1 MTNHGSL
8 TSTAAP
14 AKADA
19 EACTA
24 SDVLVIPDSPLARDV
39 LDLVT
44 STESVAVANHSVRS
58 WLFARLLARH
68 RGIDLD
74 RELAPE
80 LLFHACVLHDIGLTD
95 SGDRHQRFEVDGA
108 DLAAEFLTGKGM
120 AAKDVDAVWEAIALH
135 TSVGIAQRLGLLTE
149 LTHLGSGIDFD
160 LDSACIT
167 DAQAAEIHRAYPRH
181 SSTTAMADEII
192 AQARRRPEKS
202 LPYTLAAAQIRER
215 ETPPYTTALEASAN
229 AGRWGN

>member
-1 MTNHGSL
+1 MNNRGPL
-8 TSTAAP
+8 TSAA
-14 AKADA
+14 ASSEADA
-19 EACTA
+19 GASTA

-74 RELAPE
+74 RELAPD
-80 LLFHACVLHDIGLTD
+80 LLFHACVLHDIGLTER
-95 SGDRHQRFEVDGA
+95 GDRHQRFEVDGA
-108 DLAAEFLTGKGM
+108 DVAAEFLTGKGM
-120 AAKDVDAVWEAIALH
+120 AAKDVDAVWDAIALH
-135 TSVGIAQRLGLLTE
+135 TSLGIAGRRGLLTE

-160 LDSACIT
+160 LSSECIT
-167 DAQAAEIHRAYPRH
+167 DAQGAEIHRAYPRH
-181 SSTTAMADEII
+181 STATTIADEII
-192 AQARRRPEKS
+192 AQARRRPEKA
-202 LPYTLAAAQIRER
+202 LPYTLTAAQIRER